1 MAAIAL
7 ITWIITA
14 SAGLFLLAIWLIEY
28 DREFQTAA
36 ATRLPVPVITSHVL
50 LALSGLV
57 IWAFYLVADS
67 DRLAWTAVIILLVV
81 ATLGLVMAVR
91 WIGVYRTFAFSRTR
105 RPAAGDPP
113 GSRPVAPPERNFPV
127 PVVIGHGLFAV
138 LTLLLVL
145 LTALRS
151 AIG

>member
-1 MAAIAL
+1 MGVVAL

-28 DREFQTAA
+28 DREYQTAS
-36 ATRLPVPVITSHVL
+36 ATRLPVPVIASHVL
-50 LALSGLV
+50 LAVTGLV
-57 IWAFYLVADS
+57 IWAVYLVAEN
-67 DRLAWTAVIILLVV
+67 DRLAWTAVVILLVV

-91 WIGVYRTFAFSRTR
+91 WIGVYRAFTVARAR
-105 RPAAGDPP
+105 RPAPADAP
-113 GSRPVAPPERNFPV
+113 GSRPIAPPERNFPV
-127 PVVIGHGLFAV
+127 PVVIGHGIFAV

-151 AIG
+151 GIG